1 MHRHAGIVKNIV
13 SRYISRGSSV
23 LGCFLDGSKAFD
35 LVNHDLLFQKL
46 IDRELPS
53 PVVRFLSSWYHDQQ
67 MRVRWEQSYFVS
79 KWCQARQCALS
90 HFVLYT
96 LGWVAR

>member
-1 MHRHAGIVKNIV
+1 ML
-13 SRYISRGSSV
+13 GSS
-23 LGCFLDGSKAFD
+23 LDASKAFD

-67 MRVRWEQSYFVS
+67 MRVRWEHSYSDSFFVI
-79 KWCQARQCALS
+79 
-90 HFVLYT
+90 HFLCLMVSGKAVCSLPFCFLYT
-96 LGWVAR
+96 WMGCSMR